1 MKVKPYKLSIK
12 LTSSDMNED
21 IHIQE
26 ALQQLF
32 NQPSIVRVCIQRL
45 KTDYLFPIQYR
56 LTVWY
61 YTRENWTEKMLFAQ
75 SFWGCNRVEPE
86 ELRSTKGGA

>member
-1 MKVKPYKLSIK
+1 
-12 LTSSDMNED
+12 MNED

-26 ALQQLF
+26 ALKQLF
-32 NQPSIVRVCIQRL
+32 NQPSMVRICIQRL
-45 KTDYLFPIQYR
+45 KIDYLFPIQYR

-61 YTRENWTEKMLFAQ
+61 YLRENWTEEMLYAQ

-86 ELRSTKGGA
+86 DLCTTPAPGQP